1 MRDIRINIATLCCSL
16 ALVPPALPA
25 AATGERFGLGEILVL
40 GKREMD
46 TAGIGGVSIS
56 AEEAW
61 TYQRPALDELVNV
74 APGVSST
81 LDANGRRNESD
92 VFVRGFNRLQVPLM
106 IDGVRVYLPAD
117 NRLDFGRFLTADI
130 AEVQIQKGYASV
142 IDGPGMM
149 GGAINLVT
157 RVPTKTFEAQA
168 QGGFSLD
175 RSADLN
181 EWNGYLRAGSRQ
193 ERYYVQGSAS
203 YRDRDF
209 WTLPA
214 SYDPVPRSL
223 EDGGRRQ
230 GSDIRDWGINLKAGL
245 TPNDSDEYTLNYT
258 RQDGRKGAPL
268 NVFNNP
274 PVPGNSFWRWPWW
287 NVQSTSL
294 LTNTQLGSASSVK
307 TNLYYNTFENALDA
321 FDDISYTT
329 RGRPGRFRS
338 YYDDHAYGGSVE
350 LATELIPRNTLKA
363 AFHYRVDVHEEYNLN
378 RPSDPRARS
387 LEPVQTQ
394 SQDTWSVAVENTL
407 HVTQA
412 VDLVGGL
419 SYDKYW
425 VNDAEEFDSATQ
437 RIFERPLG
445 GADAFNWQFAG
456 IWRYRDSGQAHLS
469 VSDRARFPTIFELYS
484 TRFGTAVPNPDLE
497 AERATNIELGVRDEL
512 LKGLRAEAAIFYSD
526 VRDLIQ
532 TVQIGPGTTQTQNV
546 GDGAFYGTELAL
558 DASLRPGL
566 ELGGNYTFIRRDVTD
581 PSQPRLKPTGVP
593 THKGFVYLRWA
604 PLDKLTVTPSLELA
618 SSRWSDVDTNPVSP
632 FPFIET
638 GAYTL
643 GNVQVDYAMLRNLD
657 AAVGARNLFDDEY
670 ELAWG
675 LPQPGRTFYVKAR
688 IEY

>member
-25 AATGERFGLGEILVL
+25 AETGERFSLGEILVL

-546 GDGAFYGTELAL
+546 GDGAFYGAELAL

-657 AAVGARNLFDDEY
+657 VAVGARNLFDDEY